1 MDTLGTVSKIY
12 GAAMPTL
19 EHTVKVYE
27 YLHIGVRFGSA
38 VKDKKDKGVWW
49 ARIKFPRQSPVY
61 LSTKIPYDN
70 GSAIAKHQAQQE
82 ALKLFDPY
90 KKKLEIG
97 KPINHVFYIHNLL
110 DEYCEE
116 VEEHTKENEKREE
129 QGLEPIRT
137 VIGGRGYWNIRRL
150 RVHRTC
156 TKYLR
161 EFFKTIRTN
170 PAELRYAIKGAPQ
183 LKDIASCTKRDWDK
197 LDTFLLERYSHLSKE
212 TRLRVN
218 TILRNFLHWC
228 YEKEY
233 IDEVV
238 SVKRPARGG
247 VLEARKRMRRE
258 ITPQDYRRMIEYTRE
273 KYLDKGQR
281 IYTGFRHYQYLFH
294 LWILILANTGIRPP
308 TSGLKS
314 TLMRWE
320 HVDFNDPERPI
331 LHRPNEKLHNY
342 EALIMP
348 AAWDYFQ
355 ALVNFYDDLGMPTDK
370 GYVFAHP
377 VDKDPSTRQGFRRG
391 DPIYGFR
398 KQWVRMV
405 EDLGLAKAGAPQSER
420 VSPSSLRAWFITQRL
435 YAATDKGER
444 IDILQLARATGT
456 SVSQIEAR
464 YARLETRRGYEHLTA
479 GGYYPEKKA
488 SYEEIEGVRYY
499 TGHR

>member
-1 MDTLGTVSKIY
+1 LTTTVRIGEGTVN
-12 GAAMPTL
+12 
-19 EHTVKVYE
+19 
-27 YLHIGVRFGSA
+27 
-38 VKDKKDKGVWW
+38 KKKKGVWW
-49 ARIKFPRQSPVY
+49 ARIKFPGEKPVY
-61 LSTKIPYDN
+61 RSTQVPYDQ
-70 GSAIAKHQAQQE
+70 GSFLSKQQALQE
-82 ALKLFDPY
+82 ASKLFEPY
-90 KKKLEIG
+90 KTLYRTGRPLESVHY
-97 KPINHVFYIHNLL
+97 INNLL

-116 VEEHTKENEKREE
+116 VELFTKENEQREE
-129 QGLEPIRT
+129 NGLEPIRE

-156 TKYLR
+156 TKYLQ
-161 EFFKTIRTN
+161 EFFKTITVD
-170 PAELRYAIKGAPQ
+170 PAHVPYALKGKPMV
-183 LKDIASCTKRDWDK
+183 KDIASCTKRDWDK

-218 TILRNFLHWC
+218 TVLRNFLHWC
-228 YEKEY
+228 YDKEY
-233 IDEVV
+233 IEEVV

-258 ITPQDYRRMIEYTRE
+258 ITPEDYRRMIDYTRE

-314 TLMRWE
+314 TMMRWE

-331 LHRPNEKLHNY
+331 LHRPNEKLHTY
-342 EALIMP
+342 DALIMP

-377 VDKDPSTRQGFRRG
+377 VDKDPNSRQGFRKG

-435 YAATDKGER
+435 YAATESGER

-479 GGYYPEKKA
+479 GGYHPEKRA
-488 SYEEIEGVRYY
+488 AYEEIEGVRYY
-499 TGHR
+499 RGHE